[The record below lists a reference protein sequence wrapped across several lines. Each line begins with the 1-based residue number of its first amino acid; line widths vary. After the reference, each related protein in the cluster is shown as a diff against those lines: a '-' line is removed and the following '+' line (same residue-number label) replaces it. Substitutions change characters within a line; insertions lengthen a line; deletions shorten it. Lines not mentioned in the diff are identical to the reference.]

1 MLTRPTTE
9 QILIG
14 IATDLSESVLAHVHD
29 EPARVLLA
37 QIDQILRGLAT
48 RSAHE
53 IAWMHDEAA
62 AIEASTGAAVGRPAS
77 LHLDDVVAW
86 YDSVSRALSA
96 ALDDAFALGDAGRV
110 AELKVVLDAR
120 SATEMKIVGP
130 LDLVG
135 RG

>member
-9 QILIG
+9 QVLIG
-14 IATDLSESVLAHVHD
+14 IANELRDTVAPEVRSEPVK
-29 EPARVLLA
+29 VLLA
-37 QIDQILRGLAT
+37 QIDQILRSCAT

-53 IAWMHDEAA
+53 IAWIHDEADT
-62 AIEASTGAAVGRPAS
+62 IAAVTGTDVGWPAS

-86 YDSVSRALSA
+86 YDTTSRVLSA
-96 ALDDAFALGDAGRV
+96 ALDEAFAARDTNRV
-110 AELKVVLDAR
+110 AELKLILDAR
-120 SATEMKIVGP
+120 SATEMKIVGA